1 MLFSFHVESNLY
13 EEQYS
18 VFLLLML
25 TSPPQVKYLCLKALL
40 CLDNAGVSSESSFP
54 LVHPRAYILTPA
66 GTKDNFSP
74 DSFPSLENN
83 LSFPLRSKNTCHN
96 FSIPHLDEI

>member
-1 MLFSFHVESNLY
+1 MLFSFNVETNLY

-40 CLDNAGVSSESSFP
+40 CSDSAGDSLESSFP
-54 LVHPRAYILTPA
+54 LAHPRAYILTPT

-74 DSFPSLENN
+74 DSFASSENN

-96 FSIPHLDEI
+96 FSILHLDEI

>member
-1 MLFSFHVESNLY
+1 MLFSFHVETNLF

-18 VFLLLML
+18 VFLLL
-25 TSPPQVKYLCLKALL
+25 TSPPQVKYPCLKALL
-40 CLDNAGVSSESSFP
+40 CSDNAGVSLESSFP

-74 DSFPSLENN
+74 DLFASSENNVFPLEIKEHLSQLFHPSL
-83 LSFPLRSKNTCHN
+83 R
-96 FSIPHLDEI
+96 